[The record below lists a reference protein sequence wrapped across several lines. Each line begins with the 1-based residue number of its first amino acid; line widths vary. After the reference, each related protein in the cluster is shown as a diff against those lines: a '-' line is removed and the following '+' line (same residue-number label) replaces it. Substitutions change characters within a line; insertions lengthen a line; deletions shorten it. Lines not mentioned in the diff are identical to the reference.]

1 MGRDAKGTRLVTNL
15 RDYLQPLDI
24 VLSVQGTTRSAILS
38 ELVAR
43 LGLPADS
50 SSNLLKIL
58 EHREAV
64 GSTGVGHGMAIP
76 HCRTPLVPRLRVVF
90 GRKADGVD
98 WGAVDAGSVT
108 RIFLLVAPPIEVAN
122 DYLPALGRIAQ
133 LMKQSAFR
141 QRLDLATTPEDV
153 LKLFDEPGV

>member
-1 MGRDAKGTRLVTNL
+1 MTNL
-15 RDYLQPLDI
+15 SDYLQPSDI
-24 VLSVQGTTRSAILS
+24 VLSVQGRTKSAVMS
-38 ELVAR
+38 ELVGR
-43 LGLPADS
+43 LGLPAGPS
-50 SSNLLKIL
+50 SSILKIL

-76 HCRTPLVPRLRVVF
+76 HCRTPLVLRLRMVF

-98 WGAVDAGSVT
+98 WGALDAEPVS

-133 LMKQSAFR
+133 LMRQSAFR
-141 QRLDLATTPEDV
+141 QRLDSAAAPEDV
-153 LKLFDEPGV
+153 LQLLDETGT